1 MKRAKTYNIDMN
13 TEEKNILEQ
22 KVRQAIEQ
30 IRPYLQQD
38 GGDIAFVSL
47 TDDKVVNVELQGHCG
62 SCPYAM
68 QTLKQN
74 VELAIQ
80 DAIPE
85 IKSVENINPIG

>member
-1 MKRAKTYNIDMN
+1 MTPQER
-13 TEEKNILEQ
+13 EVLEK
-22 KVRQAIEQ
+22 KVKNAIEQ

-47 TDDKVVNVELQGHCG
+47 TEDKIVNVELQGHCG

-68 QTLKQN
+68 MTLKQN

-85 IKSVENINPIG
+85 IKSVEQVQL

>member
-1 MKRAKTYNIDMN
+1 MN

>member
-1 MKRAKTYNIDMN
+1 MTPQER
-13 TEEKNILEQ
+13 EVLEK
-22 KVRQAIEQ
+22 KVKNAIEQ

-47 TDDKVVNVELQGHCG
+47 TEDKIVNVELQGHCG

-68 QTLKQN
+68 VTLKQN

-85 IKSVENINPIG
+85 IKSVEQVQL

>member
-1 MKRAKTYNIDMN
+1 MELQERQ
-13 TEEKNILEQ
+13 ILEA
-22 KVRQAIEQ
+22 KVKSAIEQ

-47 TDDKVVNVELQGHCG
+47 TDDYVVNVELQGHCG
-62 SCPYAM
+62 SCPYSRM
-68 QTLKQN
+68 TLKQN

-85 IKSVENINPIG
+85 IKSVENIKDFE

>member
-1 MKRAKTYNIDMN
+1 MDIQERKELEAQL
-13 TEEKNILEQ
+13 KN
-22 KVRQAIEQ
+22 AIEQ

-38 GGDIAFVSL
+38 GGDIKFVSL
-47 TDDKVVNVELQGHCG
+47 TDEYVVYVELQGHCG

-80 DAIPE
+80 DVLPQ
-85 IKSVENINPIG
+85 IKSVENVNPIQ

>member
-1 MKRAKTYNIDMN
+1 MT
-13 TEEKNILEQ
+13 TEERNILEA
-22 KVRQAIEQ
+22 KVKNAIEQ
-30 IRPYLQQD
+30 IRPYLQED

-68 QTLKQN
+68 MTLKQN
-74 VELAIQ
+74 VELAIK

-85 IKSVENINPIG
+85 IVSVENIKPL

>member
-1 MKRAKTYNIDMN
+1 MEAK
-13 TEEKNILEQ
+13 EKAALEN
-22 KVRQAIEQ
+22 KVKNAIEQ

-38 GGDIAFVSL
+38 GGDIRFVSL
-47 TDDKVVNVELQGHCG
+47 TDEYVVNVELQGHCG

-80 DAIPE
+80 DAIPQ
-85 IKSVENINPIG
+85 IKSVENINPIN

>member
-1 MKRAKTYNIDMN
+1 MTL
-13 TEEKNILEQ
+13 EERTILEA
-22 KVRQAIEQ
+22 KVKSAVEQ
-30 IRPYLQQD
+30 IRPYLQED

-68 QTLKQN
+68 MTLKQN
-74 VELAIQ
+74 VELAIK

-85 IKSVENINPIG
+85 IKSVENIKPL

>member
-1 MKRAKTYNIDMN
+1 MTAEERKVLEAKV
-13 TEEKNILEQ
+13 KN
-22 KVRQAIEQ
+22 AIEQ
-30 IRPYLQQD
+30 IRPYLQED

-68 QTLKQN
+68 MTLKQN
-74 VELAIQ
+74 VELAIK

-85 IKSVENINPIG
+85 IVSVENIKPL